1 MKNNTFIL
9 NITNSNEDDNVKKI
23 TINSNYYDLMID
35 DRETLLNLL
44 LDWTMKEKNTIN
56 TIKIKKL
63 KL

>member
-1 MKNNTFIL
+1 MKNNSFIL
-9 NITNSNEDDNVKKI
+9 NIQDSNEDDNVKKI

-56 TIKIKKL
+56 TIKNRQL
-63 KL
+63 

>member
-56 TIKIKKL
+56 TIKNRQL
-63 KL
+63 